1 MPSMNEDAARAAAA
15 MQEETWR
22 VRPEGPATPYAWAWR
37 RDFLLGHVAP
47 GDDVLDLGCGEGAFA
62 AALAE
67 AGARPIGVDVA
78 PAALERAHARHPD
91 LDLRLAAPGEPLPLG
106 DGIVDVVWASE
117 VLAFVPDTA
126 RVLSEVRRV
135 LRPDGRLL
143 VTTPNHGRVR
153 ALVRGLSADLDP
165 LGPALRFYTRGS
177 LRDVLEAF
185 GFDRVS
191 VRSAGG
197 PPLLRESL
205 VAHARRA
212 PLLTPAAAR

>member
-1 MPSMNEDAARAAAA
+1 MNEDAARAAAA
-15 MQEETWR
+15 MQEEAWSA
-22 VRPEGPATPYAWAWR
+22 RPEGPATPFAWAR
-37 RDFLLGHVAP
+37 RRNLLLAHAAP

-62 AALAE
+62 AALAG

-78 PAALERAHARHPD
+78 AAALERARERHPD
-91 LDLRLAAPGEPLPLG
+91 LDLRRAAPGEPLPLE
-106 DGIVDVVWASE
+106 DASVDLVWASE

-126 RVLSEVRRV
+126 HVLSEVRRV
-135 LRPDGRLL
+135 LRPEGRLL
-143 VTTPNHGRVR
+143 VTTPNHSRVR
-153 ALVRGLSADLDP
+153 ALMRGLSGDLDP

-177 LRDVLEAF
+177 LRTVLEAF

-191 VRSAGG
+191 VRAAGG

-205 VAHARRA
+205 EAHARRA